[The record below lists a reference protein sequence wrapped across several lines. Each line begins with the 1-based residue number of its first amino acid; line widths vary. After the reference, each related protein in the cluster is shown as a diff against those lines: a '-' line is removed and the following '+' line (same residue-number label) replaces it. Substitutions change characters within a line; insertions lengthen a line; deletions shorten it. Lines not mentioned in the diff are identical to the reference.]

1 MSILANAK
9 LNLSK
14 VDKSKLFKGKDG
26 ALYLDVTI
34 SISDTKDKYDN
45 DVSVTVAQTKEQREA
60 KEPKNYLGNGKVFW
74 KSTPST
80 NQVNKP
86 VQSSNSDLP
95 F

>member
-1 MSILANAK
+1 MAILANAK

-45 DVSVTVAQTKEQREA
+45 DLSVTVAQTKEQREA
-60 KEPKNYLGNGKVFW
+60 KEPKTYLGNGKVFW

-80 NQVNKP
+80 QPTNQP
-86 VQSSNSDLP
+86 ISTQPDWL
-95 F
+95 